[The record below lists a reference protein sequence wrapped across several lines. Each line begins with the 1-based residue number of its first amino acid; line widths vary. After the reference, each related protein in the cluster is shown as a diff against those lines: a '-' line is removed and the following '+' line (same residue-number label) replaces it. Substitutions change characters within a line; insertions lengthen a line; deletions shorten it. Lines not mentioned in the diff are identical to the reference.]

1 MAIEKINCRLK
12 ILMINGDSWS
22 FNCEKTFD
30 DFIEYL
36 NYGDAHFLIINAERQ
51 VALNIDHIISVEET
65 E

>member
-1 MAIEKINCRLK
+1 
-12 ILMINGDSWS
+12 MINGDSWS